1 MTALDTIKQQVSQL
15 PTNELYSLKS
25 FLNHEI
31 IQEKIM
37 DVQRKQGMRQIRTA
51 LKSGYQF

>member
-37 DVQRKQGMRQIRTA
+37 DVQRKQGMQEIRTA

>member
-15 PTNELYSLKS
+15 PQEELYSLKS
-25 FLNHEI
+25 YLNHAI

-37 DVQRKQGMRQIRTA
+37 EIQKQNGMNQIRTA
-51 LKSGYQF
+51 LKTGYQF

>member
-37 DVQRKQGMRQIRTA
+37 DVQRKQGMKQIRTA

>member
-15 PTNELYSLKS
+15 PQEELYSLKS
-25 FLNHEI
+25 HLNHAI

-37 DVQRKQGMRQIRTA
+37 EMQKQNGMMQIRTA
-51 LKSGYQF
+51 LKTGYQF